1 MKHIVLCPDRWEW
14 STDPFPRYVLRH
26 TRFFVPVKD
35 VSPVVRYMARAYDG
49 ARDVVLYEGADL
61 AAAEA
66 AKAQFDAEEK
76 AAGRVW
82 RAEVRSLFP
91 TLPDGQFRVIKTR
104 EKGTILVVPGDEPSN
119 RALVFIGADSGFR
132 GDVCVVPAGTTAHI
146 LMDSYSGSRLGSHID
161 VVAIFDIGQSISFHS
176 WGRRNNDVLVY
187 TWDGHEISKKV
198 YTKEEWDV
206 ATHPQKEAEV
216 L

>member
-1 MKHIVLCPDRWEW
+1 M
-14 STDPFPRYVLRH
+14 
-26 TRFFVPVKD
+26 
-35 VSPVVRYMARAYDG
+35 
-49 ARDVVLYEGADL
+49 

-66 AKAQFDAEEK
+66 AKAKFDAEEK

-82 RAEVRSLFP
+82 RAEVKSLFP
-91 TLPDGQFRVIKTR
+91 TLPEGQFRVIKTR

-119 RALVFIGADSGFR
+119 RALVFLGEGSGFR
-132 GDVCVVPAGTTAHI
+132 GDVCVIPAGTTANI
-146 LMDSYSGSRLGSHID
+146 LLDSYSGTRLGSHID

-187 TWDGHEISKKV
+187 TWDGREINRKV

-206 ATHPQKEAEV
+206 ANNPTKEAEAEV